1 MDFPLHDPDTAPEAS
16 RPLLEGAEQAYGFIP
31 NLFRVMAESPSAL
44 QSYLAIGQ
52 ALEQSALSPI
62 EQQVAFLAVSGEN
75 GCDYCV
81 GAHAAIAGM
90 VEMPAA
96 VLEALRARQPLPD
109 ERLEALRLTALA
121 LMEKRGWL
129 DDADLERFTAAGY
142 DRRALLDLITILAM
156 KTLSN
161 YVNHLAGTPLDAQ
174 FGGPGRQADAG

>member
-96 VLEALRARQPLPD
+96 VIEALRARQPLPD
-109 ERLEALRLTALA
+109 ERLEAAPAGRPTPAEQGGSSGYSSVTQPCEASFTHLMNLCSVPRVAL
-121 LMEKRGWL
+121 
-129 DDADLERFTAAGY
+129 
-142 DRRALLDLITILAM
+142 
-156 KTLSN
+156 
-161 YVNHLAGTPLDAQ
+161 
-174 FGGPGRQADAG
+174 

>member
-1 MDFPLHDPDTAPEAS
+1 M
-16 RPLLEGAEQAYGFIP
+16 
-31 NLFRVMAESPSAL
+31 
-44 QSYLAIGQ
+44 
-52 ALEQSALSPI
+52 
-62 EQQVAFLAVSGEN
+62 AFLAVSGEN

-96 VLEALRARQPLPD
+96 VIEALRARQPLPD